1 MTKMERA
8 NAGLLAAVFLKQ
20 KYMSK
25 YIFSYRLKNVK
36 GIDELPAII
45 DFKKEGAM
53 PTRLVIFAVN
63 FYTNERIV
71 TEKDHSY
78 YINSKVRGFCTALR
92 AVIHET
98 TGNGSTFAAIICE
111 DAKGIQKVISMIQ
124 SIDEPLMKHCIFTT
138 GTVLISRSALSKA
151 DVLPGCFVE
160 PVFNSEKARWQI
172 VGATGFYF
180 LEA

>member
-1 MTKMERA
+1 M
-8 NAGLLAAVFLKQ
+8 
-20 KYMSK
+20 
-25 YIFSYRLKNVK
+25 K

-45 DFKKEGAM
+45 DFKKEGVM

-138 GTVLISRSALSKA
+138 GTVLKGAVADCWSNRFLFPGSIRREEVDCLAADLGRKLNGKNNEGHGTGAGSFRSGRLASA
-151 DVLPGCFVE
+151 
-160 PVFNSEKARWQI
+160 A
-172 VGATGFYF
+172 
-180 LEA
+180 